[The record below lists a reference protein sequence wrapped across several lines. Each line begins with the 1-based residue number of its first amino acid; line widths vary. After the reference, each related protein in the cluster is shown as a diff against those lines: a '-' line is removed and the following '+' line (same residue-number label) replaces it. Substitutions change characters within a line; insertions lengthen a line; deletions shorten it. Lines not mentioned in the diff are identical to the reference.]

1 MSTPRVML
9 VEDNAVTRKLVR
21 FTLESDGIE
30 VHEAARAVDATAV
43 AARCRPDL
51 VLLDLVLPD
60 GSGFDL
66 LKELRDLLGSSVP
79 VLAFTGL
86 LPADDEGRLAS
97 AGFDDVVSKPVEPSR
112 LREVLRAYLPM
123 QGGPQVEAFGT
134 GRRLLVVD
142 DDPVQRKLAMFRLGR
157 LGFSVIGAGD
167 GEEGLELAR
176 SNPPDAVVSDLLMP
190 KIDGFELCSRLRA
203 DAEFPQIPIILV
215 TNSYLEES
223 DRALAERVGADA
235 YVVRTPDLQDLTA
248 ALRKALSEA
257 RQKRVR
263 WSDVAPEVHGER
275 AARAVRQL
283 DRQVALNSTLA
294 QRSAMLSA
302 ELTILG
308 SLTSAL
314 AENRDVDAALD
325 DSLSACFDAGG
336 ISWGILLIRNEQ
348 RTWSYRTIGLR
359 DEQLALLPKAGRALV
374 QRLQFSPETRTPYTV
389 TVAQVLGLD
398 DTSKADGVDVT
409 EAQGNALVTPIV
421 HRNSILGA
429 VVLGIGD
436 RVDDHR
442 VAFAG
447 VVAGQIALVL
457 ALARSFRD
465 LERASADERARAQVL
480 SSVLDAIG
488 EPLLVLDAEGFPSHA
503 NRAAQHL
510 ELFRAHGTADNSM
523 QLGLY
528 RSDLTTLYTHGDL
541 PTTRA
546 LRGDQVEDEELV
558 IRRPNGDP
566 QWMQVTARPIRG
578 DDDKIEGV
586 VAVVRDVTQEK
597 RSQAQQ
603 IASDRLASIG
613 VLAAGIAHEIN
624 NPLTSVIAEL
634 DMAIEDTEPAHRSMD
649 RLQAARDAAGRVQ
662 TIVRD
667 LRTLSRNE
675 TDDVATPVEVRR
687 VLDTALRMALPQ
699 TRQCAN
705 VTIEVTDGTP
715 LVFGNEARLVQVFLN
730 LLVNAAQAIPPG
742 HVASHTIRV
751 AARESNDGVVIEVTD
766 DGAGMTP
773 EVRQRLFT
781 PFFTTKPVGTGT
793 GLGLSISHRIIASA
807 GGTIDCESAPGKG
820 TTFRVWL
827 PKAPAFASRDSAPS
841 SMSSVD
847 VRLRILVIDED
858 PLAFQIIGRALR
870 PEHVVVQSRSPGE
883 ALSRLQSDVAFDV
896 ILCDVETHGA
906 SCRTFY
912 DDLCMRSPELGPRV
926 AFLCGRSGAHSSG
939 LPRKPLHKPFDGPT
953 LRRFLREHVAS
964 IARGDS

>member
-1 MSTPRVML
+1 MTKPRILL

-21 FTLESDGIE
+21 FTLESDGVE
-30 VHEAARAVDATAV
+30 VFEASRANDAASQ
-43 AARCRPDL
+43 AEACRPDL

-60 GSGFDL
+60 GSGFEV
-66 LKELRDLLGSSVP
+66 LKQLREVVGTGVP
-79 VLAFTGL
+79 ILAFTGL
-86 LPADDEGRLAS
+86 LSSDDEGRLGG

-112 LREVLRAYLPM
+112 LREVLRAYLPL
-123 QGGPQVEAFGT
+123 GEGTRPETFGA
-134 GRRLLVVD
+134 GRKLLVVD

-157 LGFSVIGAGD
+157 LGFDVSGASD
-167 GEEGLELAR
+167 GEEGLEMALR
-176 SNPPDAVVSDLLMP
+176 TPPDAVVTDLLMP
-190 KIDGFELCSRLRA
+190 KVDGFELCSRLRA
-203 DAEFPQIPIILV
+203 EASFPQIPIILL

-235 YVVRTPDLQDLTA
+235 YVIRTPDLQELA
-248 ALRKALSEA
+248 LALRKALSEG
-257 RQKRVR
+257 RHKRVN

-283 DRQVALNSTLA
+283 DRQVALNSALA

-336 ISWGILLIRNEQ
+336 ISWGILLVRDDQ

-359 DEQLALLPKAGRALV
+359 EDQLRLLPTVGRTLA
-374 QRLQFSPETRTPYTV
+374 QRLRFTSETRTPYTV
-389 TVAQVLGLD
+389 TVAQVLDSDATG
-398 DTSKADGVDVT
+398 S
-409 EAQGNALVTPIV
+409 ALVTPIV
-421 HRNSILGA
+421 HRGNMLGA

-436 RVDDHR
+436 RLDDHR

-480 SSVLDAIG
+480 TSVLDAIG
-488 EPLLVLDAEGFPSHA
+488 EPLLVLDAAGFPSHA

-510 ELFRAHGTADNSM
+510 EIFRAHGTADNSV

-528 RSDLTTLYTHGDL
+528 RADMSTLYTHDDL

-546 LRGDQVEDEELV
+546 LRGEQIEDEELV
-558 IRRPNGDP
+558 IRRPTGEP
-566 QWMQVTARPIRG
+566 KWMSVTARPILS
-578 DDDKIEGV
+578 DDSKIEGV
-586 VAVVRDVTQEK
+586 VAVIRDVTQEK

-634 DMAIEDTEPAHRSMD
+634 DMAIEDTDASHRSME
-649 RLQAARDAAGRVQ
+649 RLHTARDAAARVH

-675 TDDVATPVEVRR
+675 TEDVSSPVELRR
-687 VLDTALRMALPQ
+687 VLDTALRMAVPQ

-705 VTIEVTDGTP
+705 VIREFDDVP
-715 LVFGNEARLVQVFLN
+715 LVVGNEARLVQVFLN
-730 LLVNAAQAIPPG
+730 LLVNAAQAIVPG
-742 HVASHTIRV
+742 DIQGNEIRV
-751 AARESNDGVVIEVTD
+751 RAREVNGGVRVEVSDSGVGMSTD
-766 DGAGMTP
+766 
-773 EVRQRLFT
+773 VRLRLFT
-781 PFFTTKPVGTGT
+781 PFFTTKPVGKGT
-793 GLGLSISHRIIASA
+793 GLGLSISHRIVTAA

-827 PKAPAFASRDSAPS
+827 PAAPVGTRRQSAPR
-841 SMSSVD
+841 SMTTVE
-847 VRLRILVIDED
+847 VRMRILVIDED
-858 PLAFQIIGRALR
+858 PLAFQIVSRALR
-870 PEHVVVQSRSPGE
+870 PEHEVVQAKTPRE
-883 ALSRLQSDVAFDV
+883 ALAKLEVDSAFDV
-896 ILCDVETHGA
+896 VLCDVDTHGA
-906 SCRTFY
+906 SVRTFY
-912 DDLCMRSPELGPRV
+912 DELCIRSPELGPRV
-926 AFLCGRSGAHSSG
+926 AFLCAKNGADDPS
-939 LPRKPLHKPFDGPT
+939 LPRRALPKPFDGPT

-964 IARGDS
+964 IARGDA